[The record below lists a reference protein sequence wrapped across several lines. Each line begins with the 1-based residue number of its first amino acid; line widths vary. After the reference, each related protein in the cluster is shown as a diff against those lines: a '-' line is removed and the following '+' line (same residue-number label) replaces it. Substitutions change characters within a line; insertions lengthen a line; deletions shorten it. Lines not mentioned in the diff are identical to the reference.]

1 MTNGAWFVSILVVLV
16 LFSTIV
22 KANEGEPEKPTAETA
37 GAEKGEA
44 HDEGEEAEEGG
55 KVGPDK
61 GIIEANERLGFKLS
75 PEALKNFDL
84 KTIALKSDGPWKIP
98 TSAVVR
104 AGEEVNLFRL
114 RGGFFKRIDFETL
127 NKSGQTI
134 TVDSDDMREGDV
146 IVVSGLGFLRIAE
159 LAAFGGVS
167 EGHSH

>member
-1 MTNGAWFVSILVVLV
+1 MTNATWFVSI
-16 LFSTIV
+16 IV
-22 KANEGEPEKPTAETA
+22 IFVFVSSIVEAKEEHKKAAAEAGETKEEH
-37 GAEKGEA
+37 A
-44 HDEGEEAEEGG
+44 HGEGEEAEEGG
-55 KVGPDK
+55 KVGPGK

-84 KTIALKSDGPWKIP
+84 KNILLKGDGPWKLP
-98 TSAVVR
+98 ASAIVK

-114 RGGFFKRIDFETL
+114 RDGFFKRIDFQNL
-127 NKSGQTI
+127 SKSGQTVI
-134 TVDSDDMREGDV
+134 VDSDDMRDGDV